1 MDTGPAIRLATMHW
15 HSASGYPTGPQMDP
29 SGTPCPGAPGGARPG
44 GPRGAREISRARGA
58 PGAGAPGGP
67 RGAQNGAPEDPQN
80 GPFLG
85 PIIILFVLKR
95 GVQGGYPLGAL
106 CPGGPPGPRGAKK
119 CTFFWVFNNS
129 PSRDSFGPFFGTPPE
144 GHFGGYPGQGLPYG
158 GIGGSTP
165 SSYRAIPWTLPSPCA
180 ACSTLP
186 ERLGSMAATGP
197 ASAPSALVGGT

>member
-44 GPRGAREISRARGA
+44 GPRRGA
-58 PGAGAPGGP
+58 GNFPGPGGP
-67 RGAQNGAPEDPQN
+67 RG
-80 GPFLG
+80 
-85 PIIILFVLKR
+85 R
-95 GVQGGYPLGAL
+95 G
-106 CPGGPPGPRGAKK
+106 PGGPPGGPKWGPRGPPKWPLFGAYYYSFCTKKGGPGGVPPGCTVPPGAPGPRGAKK